1 MLRFGIQYILC
12 SVNNVM
18 VCEEGKWNLASD
30 YFLTLLKMNLCSKIS
45 LKKSSL

>member
-18 VCEEGKWNLASD
+18 VCEEGKCNLASD